1 MERYGDIQYLVDRPE
16 PSEIF
21 LKARQMAGAQLQK
34 QFSSLNNKD
43 VNSSYDGFKWVKAEL
58 TYPSFDNLT
67 FAYKNSIFAVV
78 IELINIQGSSFNRQ
92 QRERLLKACD
102 DNNLIPCLF
111 KIKIQDKQQNSFL
124 NIFKGKDT
132 QNDYELIL
140 VENGWNLFEART
152 NKKVNPETIAHE
164 RPTKMSPWELNNFA
178 IQIVRTEIQKLGNEI
193 LSFCDLPEIN
203 PQIWFKGKNGNINWV
218 IVKHITSDQ
227 DLNYREWVGLE
238 NKNPQLLPHD
248 GFFAAVQFF
257 SQQTNS
263 STDLNRGD
271 AMFINYKGIERIYV
285 S

>member
-1 MERYGDIQYLVDRPE
+1 MEKYGDIQYLIDRPE

-21 LKARQMAGAQLQK
+21 LKARNLAGAQIQE
-34 QFSSLNNKD
+34 QFNSLNNNE
-43 VNSSYDGFKWVKAEL
+43 VNSSYDGFKWIKAEL
-58 TYPSFDNLT
+58 TFPSFDNLT
-67 FAYKNSIFAVV
+67 FIYKNSIFAVV
-78 IELINIQGSSFNRQ
+78 IELINIQGSSFNQQ
-92 QRERLLKACD
+92 QRERLFKACD

-111 KIKIQDKQQNSFL
+111 KIKIQGKQQNSFL

-132 QNDYELIL
+132 QNDYELIP
-140 VENGWNLFEART
+140 VENGWNLFEARS
-152 NKKVNPETIAHE
+152 NNKVNPEIIVNE

-203 PQIWFKGKNGNINWV
+203 PQIWFKDKNGNINWV
-218 IVKHITSDQ
+218 IVKHTTSDQ

-238 NKNPQLLPHD
+238 NKNAQLLPYD
-248 GFFAAVQFF
+248 GFFASVQFF
-257 SQQTNS
+257 SEQTNS

-271 AMFINYKGIERIYV
+271 AMNVNYKRIERIYV